1 LLAQVD
7 GEVAQVSAD
16 GAYDTERCHRSIAER
31 GAQAAI
37 PPRDGAVRWGDNH
50 PRDATLAAIA
60 DRGRDGWKEDSGYHR
75 RSLAENM
82 MFRLKQLGDRL
93 FSRTFERQVAE
104 AHVRVVILNGF
115 TYLGMPRSVRAGQIA
130 PAA

>member
-1 LLAQVD
+1 M
-7 GEVAQVSAD
+7 
-16 GAYDTERCHRSIAER
+16 
-31 GAQAAI
+31 
-37 PPRDGAVRWGDNH
+37 AV
-50 PRDATLAAIA
+50 IA

-130 PAA
+130 PTA

>member
-1 LLAQVD
+1 MGRQ
-7 GEVAQVSAD
+7 S
-16 GAYDTERCHRSIAER
+16 S
-31 GAQAAI
+31 
-37 PPRDGAVRWGDNH
+37 
-50 PRDATLAAIA
+50 RDATLAAIA

>member
-1 LLAQVD
+1 
-7 GEVAQVSAD
+7 
-16 GAYDTERCHRSIAER
+16 
-31 GAQAAI
+31 
-37 PPRDGAVRWGDNH
+37 
-50 PRDATLAAIA
+50 
-60 DRGRDGWKEDSGYHR
+60 
-75 RSLAENM
+75 M

-130 PAA
+130 PTA